1 MIVNLILFVGTP
13 DSMGDSEPSKKRGAL
28 KELSRGLDRDDDTCA
43 FESGSFKTASEE
55 VLATRRILRVDAVT
69 NKQEAHYDG
78 IRSDAPKVVIDGG
91 QTKYDTITVKDA
103 AGEETE
109 MAKDDNNKG
118 NDSVDKSEAING
130 GETAKDETKTTTT
143 TTQVQDAAG
152 EEKAKDDN
160 INFGKGG
167 VDKDSSGGD
176 QTEIQGKEGTD
187 NSGAFFPPFHLHS
200 NCKNA
205 FSGFPTSTTAF
216 SVSSFSFGSTASG
229 SVSRTQLSSYGFSL
243 PSDGTSSIFGTTQS
257 AETGEEK
264 EETAFTADS
273 VVLFEFLQGGWK
285 ERGKGQVK
293 VNVSTTTT
301 DSRRKARLLMRS
313 KGNYRLILNA
323 SLYPE
328 MKLASM
334 DKKVL
339 TFASVNS
346 VSQAKTGLSTFALKF
361 KDPAIMEEFREVIE
375 EHKECKSSSS
385 SSSSVEDT

>member
-1 MIVNLILFVGTP
+1 
-13 DSMGDSEPSKKRGAL
+13 MGDSEPSKKRGAL
-28 KELSRGLDRDDDTCA
+28 KELSRGLDDSDDDTCA

-55 VLATRRILRVDAVT
+55 VLATRRILRVDVVT

-78 IRSDAPKVVIDGG
+78 IRSDAPIVVIDGG
-91 QTKYDTITVKDA
+91 QTKYDTISVTLV
-103 AGEETE
+103 EETE
-109 MAKDDNNKG
+109 MAKDDIN
-118 NDSVDKSEAING
+118 SVDKSEAVNG
-130 GETAKDETKTTTT
+130 GERAKDETKTT

-375 EHKECKSSSS
+375 EHKESKPM
-385 SSSSVEDT
+385 SVKAAAAAAAPLKTPENSPRAEQEDA